1 MYNCVIVVLAI
12 VSCTVQPLDLVF
24 LGGSSWDSL
33 DVALIPAD
41 DKNPSETELG
51 DLQFRTQL
59 LIASAEWCPM
69 FQHQHYSDG
78 YFCCCWLPAIHQHDR
93 ILVRVPGLT

>member
-24 LGGSSWDSL
+24 LCGSSWDSL

-41 DKNPSETELG
+41 DKNPSGTELG

-59 LIASAEWCPM
+59 LIASAERCPM
-69 FQHQHYSDG
+69 FQH
-78 YFCCCWLPAIHQHDR
+78 
-93 ILVRVPGLT
+93 